1 MQKGEVT
8 ELIDQLMSVS
18 VKGVEGEK
26 IQYFKVVNSVNYDAE
41 KNSLRVRYN
50 RELLKSALGLEEI
63 TFEG

>member
-18 VKGVEGEK
+18 VKRVEGEK
-26 IQYFKVVNSVNYDAE
+26 VQYFKVVNSVNYDAE
-41 KNSLRVRYN
+41 KSSLRVHYDGD
-50 RELLKSALGLEEI
+50 LLKSAFGLEEI